1 MENSTNLL
9 RRNFFSSKLF
19 FSKTY
24 FLERTLVSQARELF
38 IMGWVM
44 ILVPGGSSLLSSLL
58 VMISMEGMEALSG
71 GCLEAACRYVARGV
85 KLEVLPGL
93 TVTEERLELELDRG
107 CWCVILVRLTPPD
120 IVSSRTALSA
130 LVLTLGVPRT
140 DRPSQKYKQ
149 EKSYRCV
156 RVETFKL
163 SRIISLCKVVYYRG
177 VFFSTF

>member
-24 FLERTLVSQARELF
+24 FLERTLVSQALELF

-93 TVTEERLELELDRG
+93 TVTEERLEETELINRN
-107 CWCVILVRLTPPD
+107 I
-120 IVSSRTALSA
+120 SA
-130 LVLTLGVPRT
+130 QSFYL
-140 DRPSQKYKQ
+140 
-149 EKSYRCV
+149 
-156 RVETFKL
+156 L
-163 SRIISLCKVVYYRG
+163 SRVPTLVPPW
-177 VFFSTF
+177 

>member
-1 MENSTNLL
+1 MNTSLI
-9 RRNFFSSKLF
+9 FFSSKLY

-24 FLERTLVSQARELF
+24 FLERTLVSQALELF

-93 TVTEERLELELDRG
+93 TVTEERLEARLELELERG

-130 LVLTLGVPRT
+130 LVLTLG
-140 DRPSQKYKQ
+140 
-149 EKSYRCV
+149 
-156 RVETFKL
+156 
-163 SRIISLCKVVYYRG
+163 SLALTGPHKNINRKKVIAVSVWRHSNSPG
-177 VFFSTF
+177 

>member
-1 MENSTNLL
+1 MNTSLI
-9 RRNFFSSKLF
+9 FFSSKLY
-19 FSKTY
+19 FSKSSTY
-24 FLERTLVSQARELF
+24 FLERTLVSQALELF

-93 TVTEERLELELDRG
+93 TVTEARLEVEVERG

-130 LVLTLGVPRT
+130 LVLTLG
-140 DRPSQKYKQ
+140 
-149 EKSYRCV
+149 
-156 RVETFKL
+156 
-163 SRIISLCKVVYYRG
+163 SLALTGPHKNINRKKVIAVSVWRHSNSPG
-177 VFFSTF
+177 